1 MIALGFCCTAW
12 ELPTLTYV
20 LGFCFTWLRAQP
32 DSFSLFV
39 SLSAD
44 TISSGSRDFTDYAG
58 SHKGPADVL
67 RGATSYPVNSTHRTA
82 YAPLEVYGDGQEC
95 EVSQVQQSPPG
106 GLDVQLTKR
115 SQSLALPAN
124 MVLEANGR
132 SASSRHAYKR
142 ADLVTRS
149 SRPFTVKGT
158 GVDDSGASSLLRAQ
172 LQQQP
177 KADKAVPKRR
187 ITNQNIEPG
196 SSKAAW
202 LAQNALRDVDS
213 PRVGSGLIK
222 VGLGQAFEEDQ
233 RTGC

>member
-1 MIALGFCCTAW
+1 MLSQTH
-12 ELPTLTYV
+12 
-20 LGFCFTWLRAQP
+20 
-32 DSFSLFV
+32 SLFV

-44 TISSGSRDFTDYAG
+44 MISSGSRDFTDYAAF
-58 SHKGPADVL
+58 HKGPADVL
-67 RGATSYPVNSTHRTA
+67 RGATSYPVNSNHRTA
-82 YAPLEVYGDGQEC
+82 YAALEGCGDGQEC

-149 SRPFTVKGT
+149 CRVFTVKGT

-172 LQQQP
+172 LQHQQP
-177 KADKAVPKRR
+177 KADKAVPKGR

-222 VGLGQAFEEDQ
+222 VGLGQAFEEEQ